1 MAQKKRAATQVA
13 KMIVAAQIASDA
25 GKDIYR
31 LSMHGNNKA
40 LQERAERMAYE
51 AKDTYILEAIKTI
64 DSNPYM
70 GWNYYVCKAK
80 DQNGYPSYIT
90 YFTLK
95 HEGKNIQVS
104 FHTPANIGGVTFK
117 QKVGSGT
124 RQFWRY
130 NKRTGSASHCS
141 ELIKIFNL

>member
-1 MAQKKRAATQVA
+1 MAQKRATAYVA
-13 KMIVAAQIASDA
+13 KMVVAAQIASDA
-25 GKDIYR
+25 GKGMYR
-31 LSMHGNNKA
+31 LSLHGNNQA

-70 GWNYYVCKAK
+70 GWNYYVVKAK
-80 DQNGYPSYIT
+80 DQNGFPSYIT

-104 FHTPANIGGVTFK
+104 FHTPANVGWATLK

>member
-1 MAQKKRAATQVA
+1 MAQKRAAAYVA

-25 GKDIYR
+25 GKGIYR
-31 LSMHGNNKA
+31 LSMNGNNKA

-51 AKDTYILEAIKTI
+51 AKDTYILEAIKKI
-64 DSNPYM
+64 NSNPYM
-70 GWNYYVCKAK
+70 GWNYYVIKDK
-80 DQNGYPSYIT
+80 DQNGFPSFIT

-95 HEGKNIQVS
+95 HEGKNLQVS
-104 FHTPANIGGVTFK
+104 FHTPANIGKADLK

-130 NKRTGSASHCS
+130 NKKTGSASHCS